1 MRAWTTSAREVV
13 PGPGARST
21 TRTLTPK
28 RVSQSASVSPV
39 GPAPTTRTSA
49 MEPLCENRRMASPA
63 SNVLRCERLRVQFRV
78 EGRAVEAVR
87 GVDLSIA
94 AGETLAVVGES
105 GSGKSVTALS
115 ILRLVE
121 HGGG

>member
-39 GPAPTTRTSA
+39 GPAPTMSTSA
-49 MEPLCENRRMASPA
+49 MGTLCENRPMSLAQAPRIGLLECGARDAITDVP
-63 SNVLRCERLRVQFRV
+63 
-78 EGRAVEAVR
+78 
-87 GVDLSIA
+87 GVKV
-94 AGETLAVVGES
+94 GHFTLAQGDVQTGV
-105 GSGKSVTALS
+105 
-115 ILRLVE
+115 
-121 HGGG
+121 